1 MIGWMPIKQCG
12 AGAARALA
20 VVLMLAA
27 LAGCASSDRLGGGQ
41 PADQAAAT
49 PPSPAPP
56 PPPPTPPAPPPVDL
70 AGKWKLA
77 VAGSGGCFMTLT
89 DNPGAAEGAVAPA
102 GGCPGNFFTSRKWTY
117 EHDRLIIRDHK
128 GEVLVE
134 LAFDNGRFAGKDLS
148 GGAITLVRP

>member
-1 MIGWMPIKQCG
+1 MVAWMRIKHCG
-12 AGAARALA
+12 AGAATTVAAVLALA
-20 VVLMLAA
+20 V

-41 PADQAAAT
+41 PADQAAAGPPAVEAPT
-49 PPSPAPP
+49 PP
-56 PPPPTPPAPPPVDL
+56 PPAPPPIDL
-70 AGKWKLA
+70 AGKWKLS
-77 VAGSGGCFMTLT
+77 VAAGGGCFMTLT

-102 GGCPGNFFTSRKWTY
+102 GGCPGNFFTARKWSY

-128 GEVLVE
+128 SEVLIE